1 MRMWLII
8 SFLLMAS
15 VSALVVGAR
24 YYLVQQQT
32 TISTQAERINSLS
45 ADIAKLQSNLS
56 TTISANE
63 TNLQTIDRLQ
73 SDYERVRADFFEAQR
88 EIRVSRDNNR
98 RLAERLSRHEIGILA
113 EQRPVLVES
122 AINNAS
128 ENVAR
133 CFELLSGATL
143 NERERNATNERDFNA
158 ECPWL
163 WSDNP

>member
-1 MRMWLII
+1 MKTWII
-8 SFLLMAS
+8 IGVLLMSS

-32 TISTQAERINSLS
+32 TISTQAERINDLS
-45 ADIAKLQSNLS
+45 ADIATLQSNLS
-56 TTISANE
+56 TTIAANE

-73 SDYERVRADFFEAQR
+73 LEYERSRNDYIEAQQELR
-88 EIRVSRDNNR
+88 LSRDNNR
-98 RLAERLSRHEIGILA
+98 KLAERLSQHEIGILA
-113 EQRPVLVES
+113 EQRPGLVERVV
-122 AINNAS
+122 NNAS